1 MGIADDA
8 VEVRA
13 QGWRT
18 LAALHGLIEAELE
31 RALASS
37 VELSVVEYTVLDA
50 LSRQDGWHMRMQQL
64 ARAAA
69 LSPSATT
76 RLVNRLEDRAL
87 ISRVLCADDRR
98 GIYTELTAIGRSLY
112 ERARPIHDETLER
125 VLAEAEQQP
134 ELAPVV
140 DGAAR
145 RSAAGRRGLRQTAG
159 RDREA
164 SALTATADVHE
175 PRDAE
180 AVGEHAE
187 RVAPRRDLE
196 RLRSIVPPSASFCQ

>member
-18 LAALHGLIEAELE
+18 LAALHGLIESELE
-31 RALASS
+31 RTLGD
-37 VELSVVEYTVLDA
+37 ETDLSVVEYTVLDA

-76 RLVNRLEDRAL
+76 RLVNRLEDRNL
-87 ISRVLCADDRR
+87 LTRILCADDRR
-98 GIYTELTAIGRSLY
+98 GIYTELTRAGQALY
-112 ERARPIHDETLER
+112 DRAQPIHDDTLER
-125 VLAEAEQQP
+125 VLTEAATQP

-140 DGAAR
+140 H
-145 RSAAGRRGLRQTAG
+145 
-159 RDREA
+159 
-164 SALTATADVHE
+164 ALQNTHATV
-175 PRDAE
+175 
-180 AVGEHAE
+180 
-187 RVAPRRDLE
+187 
-196 RLRSIVPPSASFCQ
+196 

>member
-13 QGWRT
+13 RGWRT
-18 LAALHGLIEAELE
+18 LAALHGMIEAELE

-112 ERARPIHDETLER
+112 EQARPIHDEALER
-125 VLAEAEQQP
+125 VLAEAEQRP

-140 DGAAR
+140 DALQVAA
-145 RSAAGRRGLRQTAG
+145 SP
-159 RDREA
+159 
-164 SALTATADVHE
+164 AL
-175 PRDAE
+175 
-180 AVGEHAE
+180 AV
-187 RVAPRRDLE
+187 
-196 RLRSIVPPSASFCQ
+196 